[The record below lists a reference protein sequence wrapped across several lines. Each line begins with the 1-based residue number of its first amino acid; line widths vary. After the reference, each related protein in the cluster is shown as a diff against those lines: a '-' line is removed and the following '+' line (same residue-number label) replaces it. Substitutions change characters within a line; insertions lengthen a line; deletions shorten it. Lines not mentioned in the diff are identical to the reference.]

1 MSNVL
6 LSSTKP
12 RYRGIALIVIIM
24 LTVIGSSL
32 LFATYTLRHASESME
47 NNLAITLHADAV
59 TKAGEVGQWFN
70 GIEKDTSRF
79 VSKDMLRLYCAEFL
93 VHNQQLES
101 GALPSWATQ
110 DGAGELD
117 LESTKNALQ
126 QLLLTFMREEDAI
139 IDIGIWDTEL
149 KPMFLSSDHIAKLS
163 PLQDGVMRKTLL
175 LHTPTYS
182 EIYDSPNG
190 LMINLAYPIFPPDY
204 TDLPPTEA
212 VGVAFLFIP
221 LENKLAEILQNE
233 KNGNKPYRVMQWK
246 EDSEELLEFADLKDG
261 SLYYL
266 ANWLATPNTPLG
278 LEKRLIPN
286 REEVYSMGV
295 PVPNKDLL
303 ISHEVPAYIAEEFYN
318 NFRFIMFSL
327 VGGSI
332 FLVFFVGGVGWWFLV
347 HRGEQDL
354 TKNIRRLYE
363 DVNTKQQ
370 ILNGINAT
378 LVDGVVLTDSLGN
391 IQHAN
396 ASFAKMVKH
405 DIDTIYGYKIGNI
418 INPDAADILQKQL
431 DRVVRT
437 EQTHTFEDKMTIHG
451 EIFYLQTVCTP
462 YFGAQNKV
470 DGVVSVYRDVTKMLM
485 EREKEQARVDQLI
498 QVLTMAIE
506 LVNPYL
512 CGHSQAIGDLGV
524 KLAENLK
531 CTSEEIKTI
540 RISASLSQI
549 GMLSLPQELLN
560 KKGALTDEERAL
572 LHTHV
577 EKTCAILSDFD
588 FGLPIQDTIRQMYE
602 NIDGSGY
609 PHQIQGDEI
618 AFLPRILSVAN
629 VFCAILRPRVW
640 RKAKTLKET
649 LMLLDKDKHMFDPK
663 VIAALHA
670 YSATEEGKAFIA
682 QLQRKNVQS

>member
-1 MSNVL
+1 MSDAL
-6 LSSTKP
+6 FSSAP
-12 RYRGIALIVIIM
+12 RNRGIALIVVVLLI
-24 LTVIGSSL
+24 VVGASA
-32 LFATYTLRHASESME
+32 LFATYTLRHASENMKH
-47 NNLAITLHADAV
+47 NLAITLDADASKKAEEV
-59 TKAGEVGQWFN
+59 ATWFESIETETKRYL
-70 GIEKDTSRF
+70 D
-79 VSKDMLRLYCAEFL
+79 KDMLRLYCAEYL
-93 VHNQQLES
+93 VHNQQLDS
-101 GALPSWATQ
+101 GAIPSWAKQ
-110 DGAGELD
+110 SGSGELN
-117 LESTKNALQ
+117 LEDTKQALQ
-126 QLLLTFMREEDAI
+126 DELANFMRIEDDVVDA
-139 IDIGIWDTEL
+139 GIWDTEL
-149 KPMFLSSDHIAKLS
+149 KPLFLTSEHLANLS
-163 PLQDGVMRKTLL
+163 PVQDGVMRKALE
-175 LHTPTYS
+175 LHKPIYS
-182 EIYDSPNG
+182 PIYDSPNG
-190 LMINLAYPIFPPDY
+190 LMVNLAYPIFPPDY
-204 TDLPPTEA
+204 TDLDPTA
-212 VGVAFLFIP
+212 SVGVTLLFIP
-221 LENKLAEILQNE
+221 LESKLSAILQND
-233 KNGNKPYRVMQWK
+233 KNANEPYRILQWT
-246 EDSEELLEFADLKDG
+246 EDSEELLEYADLKEG

-266 ANWLATPNTPLG
+266 AGWLTPPNTALP
-278 LEKRLIPN
+278 LEKRLGTN

-295 PVPNKDLL
+295 PVHNKNLL
-303 ISHEVPAYIAEEFYN
+303 VSREMPAFIAEEFYN
-318 NFRFIMFSL
+318 NFKVIMYIL
-327 VGGSI
+327 VAGCI
-332 FLVFFVGGVGWWFLV
+332 FLVFFVGGLGWWFLV
-347 HRGEQDL
+347 HRSEKDI

-370 ILNGINAT
+370 ILNSINAT

-396 ASFAKMVKH
+396 TSFAKMVKH
-405 DIDTIYGYKIGNI
+405 DLESIYGYKINNI
-418 INPDAADILQKQL
+418 INAEAADILQRQL
-431 DRVVRT
+431 DKVVRT

-451 EIFYLQTVCTP
+451 ELFYLQTVCTP
-462 YFGAQNKV
+462 YFGANNKV

-512 CGHSQAIGDLGV
+512 CGHSQALGDLGV

-531 CTSEEIKTI
+531 CSSEEIKTI
-540 RISASLSQI
+540 RIAASLSQI

-602 NIDGSGY
+602 NMDGSGY
-609 PHQIQGDEI
+609 PHQLQGDAI
-618 AFLPRILSVAN
+618 TFLPRILGVAN

-649 LMLLDKDKHMFDPK
+649 LMLLDKDKQMFDPK

-682 QLQRKNVQS
+682 QLQRKNVHS

>member
-1 MSNVL
+1 MSKAHF
-6 LSSTKP
+6 SATP
-12 RYRGIALIVIIM
+12 RYRGIVLIAIIM
-24 LTVIGSSL
+24 LAVTGSSV
-32 LFATYTLRHASESME
+32 LFAMYTLRHASESME
-47 NNLAITLHADAV
+47 HNLEITLHADAT
-59 TKAGEVGQWFN
+59 TKASEVGLWFN
-70 GIEKDTSRF
+70 GIEKDTRRY
-79 VSKDMLRLYCAEFL
+79 VNRDMLRLYCAEYL
-93 VHNQQLES
+93 VHNQQLED
-101 GALPSWATQ
+101 GTIPSWAKQ

-117 LESTKNALQ
+117 LESTKDALQ
-126 QLLLTFMREEDAI
+126 QQLTEFMNEEDEIVDA
-139 IDIGIWDTEL
+139 GVWDTEL
-149 KPMFLSSDHIAKLS
+149 TPLFLSSPHIATLT
-163 PLQDGVMRKTLL
+163 PLQDGVMRKALL
-175 LHTPTYS
+175 LHRPTYS
-182 EIYDSPNG
+182 KIYDSPNG
-190 LMINLAYPIFPPDY
+190 LMINLAYPIYPPEY
-204 TDLPPTEA
+204 TDLDPTEA
-212 VGVAFLFIP
+212 VSVALLFIP
-221 LENKLAEILQNE
+221 IENKLGEILKNE
-233 KNGNKPYRVMQWK
+233 LNADEPYRLFQWT
-246 EDSEELLEFADLKDG
+246 EDSEELLEYANLYDG
-261 SLYYL
+261 SLSYL
-266 ANWLATPNTPLG
+266 AGWLAPQNANLSLG
-278 LEKRLIPN
+278 KRSLSN

-295 PVPNKDLL
+295 PVRDHDLL
-303 ISHEVPAYIAEEFYN
+303 ISHEIPAYIAEEFYN
-318 NFRFIMFSL
+318 NFKIIMYSL

-332 FLVFFVGGVGWWFLV
+332 FLIFIVGGLGWWFLV
-347 HRGEQDL
+347 HRSEQDI
-354 TKNIRRLYE
+354 TKNMRILYD

-405 DIDTIYGYKIGNI
+405 DIDSLHGYKIGNI
-418 INPDAADILQKQL
+418 INADAAERLQKQL
-431 DRVVRT
+431 DKVVRT
-437 EQTHTFEDKMTIHG
+437 EKTHTFEDKMTIHG
-451 EIFYLQTVCTP
+451 ELYYLQTVCTP
-462 YFGAQNKV
+462 YFGSQNRV

-531 CTSEEIKTI
+531 CTTEEVKTI

-560 KKGALTDEERAL
+560 KKGALTDEERAM

-577 EKTCAILSDFD
+577 EKTCGILSDFD

-682 QLQRKNVQS
+682 QLQRKSVVS